1 MSVSKTVKLLI
12 VDDDETITD
21 GLKIFFEN
29 KGKSVLTAY
38 TKKEAEK
45 IVRSHKDISRA
56 IVDLVLDNASRIDG
70 LDIVNEIK
78 KYNKGAEVIVISAL
92 EDEGIYEELKRLGV
106 KRFFK
111 KPFDV
116 EALPNEIL

>member
-92 EDEGIYEELKRLGV
+92 EDEDIYEELKRLGV

-116 EALPNEIL
+116 EALSNEIL